1 MLIIIFSFLVGWKIK
16 LSHLLERK
24 KRSHMISLA
33 TGQWVEMTGITSRSK
48 DFVLRGN
55 PPSNPIIVRWRNVCV
70 LQVPMLVHL
79 LCHSVSSLCSSLGDS
94 VGLSC
99 SANCYKTDSIEE
111 KYLWGRVLRHWNLW
125 YLFLWH
131 YSLTLIIHSYSVYLF
146 SDVNYYI
153 LKTVLYNQ
161 YNIFNLNFISN

>member
-48 DFVLRGN
+48 DFVLRCN

-99 SANCYKTDSIEE
+99 SANCYRVPTMRETGFNTWKISWRR
-111 KYLWGRVLRHWNLW
+111 KQQPAPVLLPAKSHGQRSLVGYSPWGRKEVDMTEQLH
-125 YLFLWH
+125 FH
-131 YSLTLIIHSYSVYLF
+131 FSL
-146 SDVNYYI
+146 YI
-153 LKTVLYNQ
+153 GKY
-161 YNIFNLNFISN
+161 F